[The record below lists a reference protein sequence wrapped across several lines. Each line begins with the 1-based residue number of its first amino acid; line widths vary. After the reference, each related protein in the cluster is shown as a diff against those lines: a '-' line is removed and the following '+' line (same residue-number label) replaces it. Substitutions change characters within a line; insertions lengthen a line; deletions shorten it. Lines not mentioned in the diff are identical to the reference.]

1 MATAAAG
8 FRRKCNCKT
17 TESEIGGRDM
27 NTMTAVQ
34 GAPSAGKISAGRF
47 FVMRG
52 AVFAMLGILALM
64 VFLRVYQQMFAFTA
78 GLDSTLPAFD
88 TYWMN
93 LMRVELTVIVAS
105 YIGLWSYIWFTR
117 DKHLDQLSPAVE
129 LKRYFTLL
137 FFILVYTFSVYF
149 AGSFFAEQDA
159 AWHQTVVRD
168 TSFTPSHI
176 VLFYGTMPLY
186 VLFGVGSFL
195 YAMTRLPAFAKSISI
210 PFVIAVVGPFLI
222 LPNLGYNEFAH
233 AFWQIEEVFSAPV
246 HWGFVVMAW
255 SVLGLGGLL
264 VQIVQGTLSA
274 MRRVDAGIPG
284 VAV

>member
-1 MATAAAG
+1 MAAVRAAPAPVD
-8 FRRKCNCKT
+8 N
-17 TESEIGGRDM
+17 SPGRY
-27 NTMTAVQ
+27 
-34 GAPSAGKISAGRF
+34 

-52 AVFAMLGILALM
+52 AIVAILGISVVM
-64 VFLRVYQQMFAFTA
+64 VFLRMYQQMFAFTA
-78 GLDSTLPAFD
+78 GLDSTLPEFD
-88 TYWMN
+88 TYWLN

-117 DKHLDQLSPAVE
+117 DRHLDQLSPRVE

-149 AGSFFAEQDA
+149 AASLFAEQDA

-195 YAMTRLPAFAKSISI
+195 YAMTRIPAFAKNISV
-210 PFVIAVVGPFLI
+210 PFVLAVVGPFLI
-222 LPNLGYNEFAH
+222 LPNLGYNEWAH

-246 HWGFVVMAW
+246 HWGFVVMGW
-255 SVLGLGGLL
+255 SVLALGGLL
-264 VQIVQGTLSA
+264 IQVVQGVLDA
-274 MRRVDAGIPG
+274 MRRVDAEMPG
-284 VAV
+284 VTV